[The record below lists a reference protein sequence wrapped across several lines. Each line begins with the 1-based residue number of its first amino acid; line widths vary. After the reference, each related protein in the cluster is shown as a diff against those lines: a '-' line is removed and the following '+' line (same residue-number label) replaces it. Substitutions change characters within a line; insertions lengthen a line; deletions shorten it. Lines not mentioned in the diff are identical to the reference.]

1 MRIIFIGTI
10 EFSSQILQFLLSNK
24 VNIVGVITSNNNK
37 INSDYAD
44 LTPICI
50 NRKIPYILVDD
61 INKENVVDWMDELKS
76 DLIFCFGWSR
86 LIKSDILKLP
96 TVGVVG
102 FHPAELPYN
111 RGRHPLIW
119 AIVLG
124 LKKTA
129 STYYLMD
136 EGVDSGDIISQRE
149 IIISVNENAQSLYNK
164 VIDIAKDQILELL
177 PLLYSGKYKKIIHNK
192 TRYNTWR
199 KRNINDGE
207 IDWRMCARHIHGLI
221 RGLTHPYI
229 GAHFISNGG
238 KHKVWTSEI
247 VNCKGFENI
256 EPGKVIIVDNDSITV
271 KCADSCVKLIDVT
284 PKLSLLIGDYI

>member
-129 STYYLMD
+129 
-136 EGVDSGDIISQRE
+136 
-149 IIISVNENAQSLYNK
+149 
-164 VIDIAKDQILELL
+164 
-177 PLLYSGKYKKIIHNK
+177 
-192 TRYNTWR
+192 
-199 KRNINDGE
+199 
-207 IDWRMCARHIHGLI
+207 
-221 RGLTHPYI
+221 
-229 GAHFISNGG
+229 
-238 KHKVWTSEI
+238 
-247 VNCKGFENI
+247 
-256 EPGKVIIVDNDSITV
+256 
-271 KCADSCVKLIDVT
+271 
-284 PKLSLLIGDYI
+284 